1 VISHGATF
9 VFILLTLLLLESM
22 TLAVKLVYP
31 SFFGIILFFVS
42 LLYIGIILYDFWDLD
57 RLP

>member
-1 VISHGATF
+1 
-9 VFILLTLLLLESM
+9 M